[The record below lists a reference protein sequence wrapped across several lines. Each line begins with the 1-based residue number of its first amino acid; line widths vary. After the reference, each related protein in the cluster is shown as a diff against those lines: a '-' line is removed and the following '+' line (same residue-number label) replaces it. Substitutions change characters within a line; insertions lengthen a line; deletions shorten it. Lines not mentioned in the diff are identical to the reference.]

1 MKVSTFGEKIATTS
15 GIGRLM
21 EDLGNALAINTNTL
35 MLGGGNP
42 AHIPEVQKYF
52 RNSVNNL
59 LLENGAFEKA
69 IGNYDPPQ
77 GNIEFIEAV
86 SQYQRQSD
94 GVFHS
99 L

>member
-42 AHIPEVQKYF
+42 AHIPEVQKSSGKY
-52 RNSVNNL
+52 
-59 LLENGAFEKA
+59 
-69 IGNYDPPQ
+69 
-77 GNIEFIEAV
+77 
-86 SQYQRQSD
+86 
-94 GVFHS
+94 
-99 L
+99 